1 MVTHSIDQEARDMAA
16 AAKNAIATHELVCA
30 QRWASTMQ
38 TMKEIKA
45 ILAYG
50 GSVAILVMLA
60 ALGLK

>member
-1 MVTHSIDQEARDMAA
+1 MSSHVIDQEARDMARA
-16 AAKNAIATHELVCA
+16 AASKIDAHELVCA

-45 ILAYG
+45 ILAWG
-50 GSVAILVMLA
+50 GATVILVMLA

>member
-1 MVTHSIDQEARDMAA
+1 MARNAA
-16 AAKNAIATHELVCA
+16 NQINTHELVCA
-30 QRWASTMQ
+30 ERWRATMQ

-60 ALGLK
+60 ALGLG